1 MQIPPTPMILESLRE
16 LIGPAFLIGVFVP
29 LVCGLVSSRL
39 RSVGVVLAFVASLL
53 VGNYLAGVWP
63 GWWPSGRRISWV
75 AWSAIVGAF
84 AGLLIRQPPTRVVGQ
99 ALWAAA
105 AAVLVVRVIPG
116 ASLTDPVWLV
126 PSFVLLAGLIAHGM
140 LRLSE
145 VRPGALVPLVMAM
158 SLGAAGAVVIHAHS
172 KSVMDVA
179 VVGGVCFVGIAS
191 VAVFTKADCG
201 AAMPGAALLLVGVLY
216 AGYHET
222 DSLVPKAAFVLP
234 ALAPVVALV
243 GSIPALERRGPRTRN
258 AAVLV
263 PVLVVLLTA
272 VALAAANETLS
283 FEVDEY

>member
-1 MQIPPTPMILESLRE
+1 MILESLRE
-16 LIGPAFLIGVFVP
+16 LIGPAFLIGFFVP
-29 LVCGLVSSRL
+29 LVCGAASSRL
-39 RSVGVVLAFVASLL
+39 RSAGVVLALALSLL

-63 GWWPSGRRISWV
+63 GWLPNGRRISWV

-84 AGLLIRQPPTRVVGQ
+84 AGLLIRRPSTRIAGQ
-99 ALWAAA
+99 ALWAAVA
-105 AAVLVVRVIPG
+105 AAMAVRVIP
-116 ASLTDPVWLV
+116 ASSLTEPVWLV
-126 PSFVLLAGLIAHGM
+126 PSFVFLAGLIAHGM

-158 SLGAAGAVVIHAHS
+158 SLGAAGTVIIHAHS
-172 KSVMDVA
+172 KSVMDIA

-191 VAVFTKADCG
+191 VAIFTKADCG

-222 DSLVPKAAFVLP
+222 ESLVPKAAFVLP
-234 ALAPVVALV
+234 AFAPVVALV
-243 GSIPALERRGPRTRN
+243 GLIPALERRTPRSRN

-263 PVLVVLLTA
+263 PVLLVLSTA

-283 FEVDEY
+283 FETEEY